1 MYKCIIINF
10 GVRVLNILLIAN
22 EQKDKDFALANE
34 IVNLI
39 GNRANV
45 CVEDNLLNKK
55 ISNVHYIPQE
65 KFSEM
70 DVFLVLGG
78 DGTLLSVSK
87 ISARLN
93 IPVVG
98 VNLGRLGF
106 LAEIEK
112 SNIKDDIDK
121 LLSGEYQLQER
132 AMLSVKNQENNALAL
147 NDIIIT
153 RENSLLK
160 ILEFDVYLD
169 DEFVDHFMADGVIIS
184 TPTGSTAYSLSAGGP
199 IADPSMD
206 IMIITPIC
214 PHKMYSRT
222 IIVPGNKKITIKN
235 RSTDDSKAVVAA
247 DSQMFVTIKSGE
259 SVVISAA
266 KERFKLIKLHGF
278 KFFSALHDK
287 LIKKE
292 N

>member
-1 MYKCIIINF
+1 M
-10 GVRVLNILLIAN
+10 NILLVTN
-22 EQKDKDFALANE
+22 EQKDKGFVLTNE

-39 GNRANV
+39 AERANV
-45 CVEDNLLNKK
+45 FLEQTLKDKAISGVSYISENDYEK
-55 ISNVHYIPQE
+55 I
-65 KFSEM
+65 

-78 DGTLLSVSK
+78 DGTLLSVAKIASK
-87 ISARLN
+87 YQ

-106 LAEIEK
+106 LSEIEK
-112 SNIKDDIDK
+112 NDISKDLDK
-121 LLSGEYQLQER
+121 LLSGDFEIQKR
-132 AMLSVKNQENNALAL
+132 MMLSASFEREEGDCAL
-147 NDIIIT
+147 NDIVIT

-169 DEFVDHFMADGVIIS
+169 DEFVDHFMADGIIIS

-222 IIVPGNKKITIKN
+222 IIVPSDKKVTIIN
-235 RSTDDSKAVVAA
+235 RSTDGSRAVVAA
-247 DSQMFVTIKSGE
+247 DSKMTGKIASGE
-259 SVVISAA
+259 AVVIKAA
-266 KERFKLIKLHGF
+266 QNKFKLIKLHGF

>member
-1 MYKCIIINF
+1 M
-10 GVRVLNILLIAN
+10 NILLVAN
-22 EQKDKDFALANE
+22 EQKDKGFLLANK

-45 CVEDNLLNKK
+45 YVEDTQCNRAIENVTYITQKK
-55 ISNVHYIPQE
+55 Y
-65 KFSEM
+65 KEM
-70 DVFLVLGG
+70 DIFLVLGG
-78 DGTLLSVSK
+78 DGTLLGVSK
-87 ISARLN
+87 VASELK

-106 LAEIEK
+106 LSEIEK
-112 SNIKDDIDK
+112 ADLCEDLDK
-121 LLSGEYQLQER
+121 LLSEKFDIQER
-132 AMLSVKNQENNALAL
+132 MMLSASLSGKENETAL

-169 DEFVDHFMADGVIIS
+169 DEFVDHFMADGIIIS

-199 IADPSMD
+199 IADPSMN

-222 IIVPGNKKITIKN
+222 IIVPNNKKITIKN
-235 RSTDDSKAVVAA
+235 RSQDDSNAIVAA
-247 DSQMFVTIKSGE
+247 DSKMIGEIKSGE
-259 SVVISAA
+259 AVIVKAA
-266 KERFKLIKLHGF
+266 ENSFKLIKLHGF
-278 KFFSALHDK
+278 KFFSVLHDK
-287 LIKKE
+287 LVKKE
-292 N
+292 K

>member
-1 MYKCIIINF
+1 M
-10 GVRVLNILLIAN
+10 NILLVVN
-22 EQKDKDFALANE
+22 EQKDKGFALANE
-34 IVNLI
+34 IVSLI
-39 GNRANV
+39 GKRANIYA
-45 CVEDNLLNKK
+45 EDTQNNKSIK
-55 ISNVHYIPQE
+55 NVTYISQE
-65 KFSEM
+65 KYKNM

-78 DGTLLSVSK
+78 DGTLLGVSK
-87 ISARLN
+87 IASELK

-106 LAEIEK
+106 LSEIEK
-112 SNIKDDIDK
+112 VDLKEDLDK
-121 LLSGEYQLQER
+121 LLSGKFKIQDR
-132 AMLSVKNQENNALAL
+132 MMLSASLNDIESETAL

-169 DEFVDHFMADGVIIS
+169 DEFVDHFMADGLIIS

-199 IADPSMD
+199 IADPSMN

-222 IIVPGNKKITIKN
+222 IIVPSDKEITIKN
-235 RSTDDSKAVVAA
+235 RSQDSSKAIVAA
-247 DSQMFVTIKSGE
+247 DSRMIGEIESGE
-259 SVVISAA
+259 AVVVKAA
-266 KERFKLIKLHGF
+266 KDSFKLIKLHGF

-287 LIKKE
+287 LVKKE